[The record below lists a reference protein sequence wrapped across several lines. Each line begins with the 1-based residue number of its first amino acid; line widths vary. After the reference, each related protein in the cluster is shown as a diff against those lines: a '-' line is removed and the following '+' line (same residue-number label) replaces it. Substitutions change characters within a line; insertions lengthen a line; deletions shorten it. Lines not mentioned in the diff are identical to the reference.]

1 MPRSFLTAA
10 WLFATLACQ
19 PEGGTDAGFA
29 LLDGLEVIEVGAAGD
44 APILPWRLSET
55 PSVRVG
61 GDGRG
66 EHHQYVE
73 ISAATIL
80 RDGRVM
86 VTDGR
91 TGLVRLYGPAGDFRG
106 QLGSRGEGPG
116 EFRSPSSLLLV
127 RGDSIW
133 IWDRTLWRMSVF
145 SPQGTFVRSERYDP
159 TAAGL
164 YPVQGMW
171 PEVVRLSGEG
181 SRLIHLS
188 SKGKAKV
195 PSGDDLD
202 RVGLAVH
209 RYGATKVDLIGLL
222 PREEQAEVEAPW
234 GPTTLTP
241 PLAAGPRITLG
252 REDDWACV
260 GHQSVPELLCIS
272 ATGHRVGLRWS
283 SQPRSVW
290 PDDPAIARWR
300 DETGGAYSGKMSDR
314 DVRAMVA
321 AVPAPRLYPAFRD
334 LLFDALGYL
343 WVGLGPT
350 SQGPYESEYLIFGP
364 EFRLEGLLT
373 LPTMTVVEIGA
384 DYVLGIRQ
392 DTLEVEEVVV
402 FPLSRSA
409 GRESV

>member
-1 MPRSFLTAA
+1 MHSDGKKRRVALLFVAGDLQRSGGFQSLAGALMPRSLVTAV
-10 WLFATLACQ
+10 WLFVTLACQ
-19 PEGGTDAGFA
+19 PEGGADADFA
-29 LLDGLEVIEVGAAGD
+29 LLDGLEVVEVGAAGD

-86 VTDGR
+86 VSDGR
-91 TGLVRLYGPAGDFRG
+91 TGLVRLYGPDGDFRG

-116 EFRSPSSLLLV
+116 EFQAPSSLLLV

-133 IWDRTLWRMSVF
+133 IWDHTLWRTSVF
-145 SPQGTFVRSERYDP
+145 SPQGVFVRSERYDP

-171 PEVVRLSGEG
+171 PAVVRLSGEG
-181 SRLIHLS
+181 SLLIHLS
-188 SKGKAKV
+188 SKRKAKV
-195 PSGDDLD
+195 PGGDDVD

-209 RYGATKVDLIGLL
+209 RYGAAKLDLIGLL

-234 GPTTLTP
+234 GATTLTP
-241 PLAAGPRITLG
+241 PLAAGPRITLS

-260 GHQSVPELLCIS
+260 GHQSVPELLCVS
-272 ATGHRVGLRWS
+272 AAGHRVGLRWS

-290 PDDPAIARWR
+290 PGDPAIARWR
-300 DETGGAYSGKMSDR
+300 DETGGCI
-314 DVRAMVA
+314 RARCLTGRCGQWS
-321 AVPAPRLYPAFRD
+321 PRSR
-334 LLFDALGYL
+334 LLGSILPSA
-343 WVGLGPT
+343 T
-350 SQGPYESEYLIFGP
+350 SCSTPWATFGSVSA
-364 EFRLEGLLT
+364 R
-373 LPTMTVVEIGA
+373 
-384 DYVLGIRQ
+384 
-392 DTLEVEEVVV
+392 
-402 FPLSRSA
+402 PLK
-409 GRESV
+409 GRPRAST